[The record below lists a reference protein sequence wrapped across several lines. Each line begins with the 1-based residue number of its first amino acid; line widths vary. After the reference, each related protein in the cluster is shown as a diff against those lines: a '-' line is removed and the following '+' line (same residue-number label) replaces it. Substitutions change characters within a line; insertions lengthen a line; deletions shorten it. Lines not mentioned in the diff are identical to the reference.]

1 MFKKMIIAA
10 LIGITLPATY
20 AQAGVRLS
28 IGIGIPLFV
37 PVAPPPRPVYVAPAP
52 VYVVPAPAPVYVQ
65 PAPRPVYV
73 QPSPAPVYVQPAPVP
88 VPR

>member
-1 MFKKMIIAA
+1 MFKKMMLAA
-10 LIGITLPATY
+10 LIGLTLSATY

-37 PVAPPPRPVYVAPAP
+37 PIAPPPRPVYVAP

-73 QPSPAPVYVQPAPVP
+73 QPSPAPVYVQPAPIP
-88 VPR
+88 AQR

>member
-1 MFKKMIIAA
+1 MFKKLMLTA
-10 LIGITLPATY
+10 LIGLTLAATG

-37 PVAPPPRPVYVAPAP
+37 PPPPRPVYVASAP

-73 QPSPAPVYVQPAPVP
+73 QPGPAPAYVQPSYYPPAP
-88 VPR
+88 R